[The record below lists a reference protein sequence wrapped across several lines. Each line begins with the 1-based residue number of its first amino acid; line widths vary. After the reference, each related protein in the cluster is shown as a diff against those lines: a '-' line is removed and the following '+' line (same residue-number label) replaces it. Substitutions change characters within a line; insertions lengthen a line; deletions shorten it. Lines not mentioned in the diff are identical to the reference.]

1 MKLNIASPGKGDRHL
16 VGTLAIAPGKGDR
29 HLVGTLAIAPGKGDR
44 HLVGTLAIAPGK
56 GDRHLVGTLAIAP
69 GKGDRHL
76 AGTLGASPLFRSPL
90 SLLSFVAVVGLMACV
105 VPGLIAQEPPVKKS
119 ALVTLPFELV
129 ASNHMVVQAKINDKG
144 PFRLVF
150 DSGAPISLLG
160 NRAAE
165 ESGTISKDAPK
176 SFLMAMRGEG
186 KIKALEVGDLKAK
199 DIPVIILD
207 HPTLKALGGFLGKPL
222 DGIIGFT
229 FFARYRTTIDYQ
241 AKLMT
246 LEPVDYEVR
255 DLLKELPDRL
265 AGPKIARKRVLAP
278 SGLWG
283 LTLGEPVDNGTGVA
297 IKTVRPGSPA
307 ELAGLKVGDV
317 LTTLDGRWTS
327 NVTDAYTAANGAIAG
342 QSVDIVLLRA
352 GQDVKVQVKPLGGI

>member
-1 MKLNIASPGKGDRHL
+1 MTITKKLKRDALIILLILMSIG
-16 VGTLAIAPGKGDR
+16 
-29 HLVGTLAIAPGKGDR
+29 
-44 HLVGTLAIAPGK
+44 
-56 GDRHLVGTLAIAP
+56 
-69 GKGDRHL
+69 L
-76 AGTLGASPLFRSPL
+76 AGVP
-90 SLLSFVAVVGLMACV
+90 SLT
-105 VPGLIAQEPPVKKS
+105 AQEPSPAKK
-119 ALVTLPFELV
+119 AGLVTLPFELV
-129 ASNHMVVQAKINDKG
+129 ASNHMVVLAKINDKG
-144 PFRLVF
+144 PFRLIF
-150 DSGAPISLLG
+150 DSGAPVSLLG
-160 NRAAE
+160 NKAAE
-165 ESGTISKDAPK
+165 ESGTVAKDAPK

-255 DLLKELPDRL
+255 DLIKDLPGRL
-265 AGPKIARKRVLAP
+265 AGPKIAKKRVLAP

-283 LTLGEPVDNGTGVA
+283 LTLGEPVEQGTGVA
-297 IKTVRPGSPA
+297 IKTVRAGSPA
-307 ELAGLKVGDV
+307 EAAGLKAGDV

-327 NVTDAYTAANGAIAG
+327 NIADAYTAANGSPTDQPVEVVILRDG
-342 QSVDIVLLRA
+342 QELKI
-352 GQDVKVQVKPLGGI
+352 QVKPLGGI

>member
-1 MKLNIASPGKGDRHL
+1 MNMIILKKIFRA
-16 VGTLAIAPGKGDR
+16 LA
-29 HLVGTLAIAPGKGDR
+29 L
-44 HLVGTLAIAPGK
+44 
-56 GDRHLVGTLAIAP
+56 
-69 GKGDRHL
+69 
-76 AGTLGASPLFRSPL
+76 LGF
-90 SLLSFVAVVGLMACV
+90 VGLLAFV
-105 VPGLIAQEPPVKKS
+105 VPALTAQEPLPKKS
-119 ALVTLPFELV
+119 SLVTLPFELV
-129 ASNHMVVQAKINDKG
+129 ASNHMVVQAMINDKG

-150 DSGAPISLLG
+150 DSGAPVSLLG
-160 NRAAE
+160 NKAAE
-165 ESGTISKDAPK
+165 ESGTIAKDAPK

-199 DIPVIILD
+199 DIPVIVLD

-246 LEPVDYEVR
+246 LEPVDFEVR
-255 DLLKELPDRL
+255 DLLKDLPDRL
-265 AGPKIARKRVLAP
+265 AGPKIARKKYLAP

-283 LTLGEPVDNGTGVA
+283 LTLGEPADGGTGVT

-307 ELAGLKVGDV
+307 ELAGLKPGDV

-327 NVTDAYTAANGAIAG
+327 NATDAYTAANGAT
-342 QSVDIVLLRA
+342 VDQPVDVVILRA
-352 GQDVKVQVKPLGGI
+352 GEELKIQVKPLGGI